1 MDTERIDMMTAP
13 TASCDWRI
21 MLKIGAAIIVFT
33 FVGLGGW
40 SAVARLDSAVVADG
54 TIAVESNRK
63 TIQHLEGGI
72 VREILVHDG
81 DVVQQGDTLIRLDP
95 TRGEAN
101 DRGYQQQFSIASAL
115 QARLTAQR
123 DMAAAISFPPEVLAL
138 KDDPLIANAI
148 RDNQSQ
154 FDNR

>member
-1 MDTERIDMMTAP
+1 MDGERVELMPAP
-13 TASCDWRI
+13 VASSDWRI
-21 MLKIGAAIIVFT
+21 MLQVGGCLIVLT
-33 FVGLGGW
+33 FVVLGGW

-54 TIAVESNRK
+54 AIAVESNRK

-81 DVVQQGDTLIRLDP
+81 DVVRQGDTLIRLDP

-123 DMAAAISFPPEVLAL
+123 DM
-138 KDDPLIANAI
+138 
-148 RDNQSQ
+148 
-154 FDNR
+154 